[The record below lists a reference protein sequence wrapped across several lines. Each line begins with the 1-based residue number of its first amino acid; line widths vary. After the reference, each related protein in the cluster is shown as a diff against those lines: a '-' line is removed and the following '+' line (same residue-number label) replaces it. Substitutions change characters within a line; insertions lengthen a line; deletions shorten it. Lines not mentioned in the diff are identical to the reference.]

1 MTVLEQRFMTLVPD
15 MLGSISKSLASIDKK
30 MSEKPEKVMVLYEVD
45 EIDNTKTSIVAMTE
59 TDWEKRKPEA
69 IEKVLREYFDERY
82 ADCDDDYFCYEDE
95 IKQAVEAL
103 STGYET
109 EFSGDTLFWDSVEM
123 I

>member
-1 MTVLEQRFMTLVPD
+1 MTLVPD

-59 TDWEKRKPEA
+59 TDWEKRKPET

-103 STGYET
+103 STGYDT